1 MTPGFKPFTI
11 LFSVDHM
18 QSVRA
23 SASKHPIDYK
33 RKYLGI
39 KRMVKQ
45 LVFVCIIFYFSN
57 FFLINQLFSNLSKK
71 SNLDCIICTIHV
83 NNNRQLIYTLITV
96 QSEVKRNQKSKQNKK
111 RMFTYFVY
119 GEHRKSITIEES
131 FTE

>member
-1 MTPGFKPFTI
+1 M
-11 LFSVDHM
+11 
-18 QSVRA
+18 
-23 SASKHPIDYK
+23 
-33 RKYLGI
+33 
-39 KRMVKQ
+39 
-45 LVFVCIIFYFSN
+45 
-57 FFLINQLFSNLSKK
+57 
-71 SNLDCIICTIHV
+71 